1 LKRAERLGLE
11 VLGSLDTELA
21 YPETFAK
28 KTKTARI
35 RRMELKRAKRLG
47 LKGLGPLESV
57 GPRVE
62 AEKNED
68 S

>member
-1 LKRAERLGLE
+1 L
-11 VLGSLDTELA
+11 TEPA
-21 YPETFAK
+21 HPETFAK

-35 RRMELKRAKRLG
+35 RRVELKRAERLG
-47 LKGLGPLESV
+47 LGGLGPLESV